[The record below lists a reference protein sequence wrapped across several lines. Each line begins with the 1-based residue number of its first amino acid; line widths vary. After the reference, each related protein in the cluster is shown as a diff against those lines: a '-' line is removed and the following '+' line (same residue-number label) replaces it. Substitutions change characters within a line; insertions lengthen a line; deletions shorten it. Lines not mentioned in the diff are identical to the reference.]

1 MNKKNNFKKITLIVL
16 ICAAV
21 TFLAAFFIGLAYVSV
36 NASAVSA
43 SDVSIEKDFEVQ
55 SGMTAKTVGA
65 KLKSEGLIK
74 NSRLFYVFARFPKF
88 ASFVM
93 RKPSGIF
100 KVQTGYYRLNSAMNL
115 AEVFE
120 EVSSGKVKYETV
132 SIAEGL
138 TLRKIAKI
146 IASSGIVTEKDFV
159 DTALNDGKKIFA
171 ELKLDI
177 DSDSVE
183 GFLYPDT
190 YNIPVNYNSHQ
201 IIVMMISNMLKQ
213 ITSHESTQGFT
224 SASPDE
230 FYKMITLASIV
241 EREYRAE
248 DEAPLIAGV
257 FKNRLEINMPLQSC
271 ATVEYI
277 ITELRGRPHPKII
290 YYEDLEMKE
299 PYNTYIY
306 PGLPPGPISNPGF
319 TAINA
324 AINPQSS
331 NYLYFTLTDSQA
343 GRHTFSHD
351 FNSHAKATAEF
362 KTKKAAGN

>member
-1 MNKKNNFKKITLIVL
+1 MNKKINIKKTGLIVL

-21 TFLAAFFIGLAYVSV
+21 TFLAAFFIGLAYINS
-36 NASAVSA
+36 NAKAVA
-43 SDVSIEKDFEVQ
+43 SKNEVIEKDFEVQ
-55 SGMTAKTVGA
+55 SGMTAKTVGIM
-65 KLKSEGLIK
+65 LKSEGLIK
-74 NSRLFYVFARFPKF
+74 NSRLFYIFARFPKL
-88 ASFVM
+88 ASFLM
-93 RKPSGIF
+93 RKPSDIF
-100 KVQTGYYRLNSAMNL
+100 KVQKGYYRLNDRMTL
-115 AEVFE
+115 VQVFE
-120 EVSSGKVKYETV
+120 EVSTGKVKYETV

-138 TLRKIAKI
+138 TLRKIAKK
-146 IASSGIVTEKDFV
+146 IAATGIVTEKDFV
-159 DTALNDGKKIFA
+159 DTALNQGKKIFSD
-171 ELKLDI
+171 LRLDI
-177 DSDSVE
+177 ECDSVE

-190 YNIPVNYNSHQ
+190 YNIPVNYNSYQ
-201 IIVMMISNMLKQ
+201 IIEMMIGNMLKQ
-213 ITSHESTQGFT
+213 IESHESTQNFK

-362 KTKKAAGN
+362 KTKSAAGN